1 MRRSGYFVIP
11 RGRQPRR
18 SFGNSLLLALVWLV
32 IGIPLGPAASARTWA
47 QESGAERLWQAA
59 RTGAV
64 AAVQAE
70 LDAGVDVN
78 AATEYQS
85 TALSF
90 ACDRG
95 HAEVVK
101 LLLERGA
108 NPNIK
113 DKFYNATPLMWAQM
127 GRHYEVITAL
137 LQAGAEG
144 VDSLLLDSV
153 SDGDK
158 SLLEAVLKSGR
169 AKPETV
175 SRAAVLAA
183 QQSPDLG
190 ALFEGLE
197 YSKLEVPELKPEE
210 LKKFAGKYSLKEGE
224 SPLTVVA
231 GDKGLSVDMGL
242 GDQPGWFAFSST
254 EFQRGSQRIEFK
266 LEADKV
272 TGLVFEF
279 EGTKYEYLPVTAS
292 EEAGE
297 KPAEPADTEAKPEPA
312 AANELVHAATPS
324 DAAVSSA
331 NWPGF
336 RGTGSRGVADG
347 QHPPLSWNISKG
359 ENVAWRTK
367 IPGFGNSCP
376 VVWGDRLFVTSAVSA
391 DGNRDVRIGIYGDV
405 DSVEDDSVYEF
416 VLYCLNK
423 HSGEIVWQQTC
434 KTAKPAVK
442 RHSKSSHANPTVA
455 TDGTHVIA
463 WFGSEGLYAFDFE
476 GKQLWSRDLG
486 LLDSGWFYDAS
497 YQWGFGSSPTI
508 FGDRLFLQCDIQK
521 GSFVAALDLKTG
533 EDVWRTERDE
543 IPTWSTPLVHQFGD
557 TPLLVTHGTRAA
569 RAYDARDGQLLWW
582 LADHSEIVVPT
593 PNVSEGLIYL
603 ASGYAPIQPI
613 IAVRPEARG
622 ELKLPGRKPKDGGE
636 APESDPG
643 IAWSEQRGGP
653 YMPTP
658 IVYGDFLYICANN
671 GVITCYRA
679 KTGEQVYKKRLR
691 GGIQAFTGSPVA
703 ADGHIYFPAE
713 DGRVFVVK
721 AGGQFEQLHENIGD
735 GSVLS
740 TPAISEG
747 TFYLRTTDE
756 VVALREKSPE

>member
-1 MRRSGYFVIP
+1 MIKGCGMGKV
-11 RGRQPRR
+11 
-18 SFGNSLLLALVWLV
+18 FGLRELLVAGWLLLMPALSH
-32 IGIPLGPAASARTWA
+32 AAA
-47 QESGAERLWQAA
+47 QESAQETAAERLWRAA
-59 RTGAV
+59 RTGDAKAV
-64 AAVQAE
+64 AAE
-70 LDAGVDVN
+70 LEAGVDVN
-78 AATEYQS
+78 SATTYKS

-108 NPNIK
+108 NPNIT
-113 DKFYNATPLMWAQM
+113 DTFYNATPLTWAQM
-127 GRHYEVITAL
+127 GKHYEVITAL

-144 VDSLLLDSV
+144 VDNLLLDSV

-158 SLLEAVLKSGR
+158 SLIEAVLKSGR
-169 AKPETV
+169 SKPETIAN
-175 SRAAVLAA
+175 AAALAA
-183 QQSPDLG
+183 AQSVELA

-197 YSKLEVPELKPEE
+197 FPKLELPELNPEE
-210 LKKFAGKYSLKEGE
+210 LKKFAGKFALKDGE

-231 GDKGLSVDMGL
+231 GEKGLSVDAGFGPQL
-242 GDQPGWFAFSST
+242 GWFAFSPT
-254 EFQRGSQRIEFK
+254 EFRRGSQRIEFK
-266 LEADKV
+266 VEEDKV

-279 EGTKYEYLPVTAS
+279 EGTKYEYLPATA
-292 EEAGE
+292 EEKPAE
-297 KPAEPADTEAKPEPA
+297 KPAEPAKADPEPEPEA
-312 AANELVHAATPS
+312 AGEFAHAASPS
-324 DAAVSSA
+324 DVAVSSA

-347 QHPPLSWNISKG
+347 QHPPLSWNIAKG

-376 VVWGDRLFVTSAVSA
+376 VIWGDRLFVTSAVSA
-391 DGNRDVRIGIYGDV
+391 EGNRDVRIGLYGDV
-405 DSVEDDSVYEF
+405 DSVEDESVYEF

-423 HSGEIVWQQTC
+423 QTGEIIWQRTC

-486 LLDSGWFYDAS
+486 VLDSGWFYDAS

-508 FGDRLFLQCDIQK
+508 FGDRLYLQCDIQK

-533 EDVWRTERDE
+533 EDIWRTEREE

-557 TPLLVTHGTRAA
+557 LPLLVTHGTRAA
-569 RAYDARDGQLLWW
+569 RGYDARDGKLLWW

-593 PNVSEGLIYL
+593 PNVSEGLIYI
-603 ASGYAPIQPI
+603 ASGYSPIQPI
-613 IAVRPEARG
+613 VAIRPEARG

-658 IVYGDFLYICANN
+658 IVYGDFLYVCANN

-679 KTGEQVYKKRLR
+679 KTGEQVYKKRLK

-703 ADGHIYFPAE
+703 ADGHLYFPAE

-721 AGGQFEQLHENIGD
+721 AGGKFEQLHENIGD
-735 GSVLS
+735 GKVLS

>member
-1 MRRSGYFVIP
+1 MIKGCGMGKV
-11 RGRQPRR
+11 
-18 SFGNSLLLALVWLV
+18 FGLRELLVAGWLLLMPALSH
-32 IGIPLGPAASARTWA
+32 AAVQESA
-47 QESGAERLWQAA
+47 QETAAERLWRAA
-59 RTGAV
+59 RTGDAKAV
-64 AAVQAE
+64 AAE
-70 LDAGVDVN
+70 LEAGVDVN
-78 AATEYQS
+78 SATTYKS

-108 NPNIK
+108 NPNIT
-113 DKFYNATPLMWAQM
+113 DTFYNATPLTWAQM
-127 GRHYEVITAL
+127 GKHYEVITAL
-137 LQAGAEG
+137 LLAGAG
-144 VDSLLLDSV
+144 DVDTLLLDAV
-153 SDGDK
+153 SDADK
-158 SLLEAVLKSGR
+158 ALIEAALKSAR
-169 AKPETV
+169 AKPETI
-175 SRAAVLAA
+175 SLAA
-183 QQSPDLG
+183 ALASAQSTDLG
-190 ALFEGLE
+190 KLFEGLDFP
-197 YSKLEVPELKPEE
+197 KLELPELTAEE
-210 LKKFAGKYSLKEGE
+210 LKKFAGKFAIKEGE
-224 SPLTVVA
+224 STLTVMA
-231 GDKGLSVDMGL
+231 GEKGLTVDAGF
-242 GDQPGWFAFSST
+242 GAQPGWFAT
-254 EFQRGSQRIEFK
+254 GPAEFRRGSQRIEFK
-266 LEADKV
+266 LEEDKV
-272 TGLVFEF
+272 TGLGFEF
-279 EGTKYEYLPVTAS
+279 EGNKYEYLPATA
-292 EEAGE
+292 EEKPAE
-297 KPAEPADTEAKPEPA
+297 KPAEPAKTDPEPEPEA
-312 AANELVHAATPS
+312 AGELAHAASPS
-324 DAAVSSA
+324 DVAVSSA

-347 QHPPLSWNISKG
+347 QHPPLSWDISKG

-376 VVWGDRLFVTSAVSA
+376 AVWGDRLFVTSAVSA
-391 DGNRDVRIGIYGDV
+391 EGNRDVRIGLYGDV
-405 DSVEDDSVYEF
+405 DSVEDESVYDF

-423 HSGEIVWQQTC
+423 QTGAIIWQQTC
-434 KTAKPAVK
+434 KTTKPAVK

-486 LLDSGWFYDAS
+486 VLDSGWFYDAS

-508 FGDRLFLQCDIQK
+508 FGDRLYLQCDIQK

-533 EDVWRTERDE
+533 EDVWRTDREE

-557 TPLLVTHGTRAA
+557 LPLLVTHGTRAA
-569 RAYDARDGQLLWW
+569 RGYDARDGQLLWW

-593 PNVSEGLIYL
+593 PNVSEGLIYI

-613 IAVRPEARG
+613 VAIRPEARG

-658 IVYGDFLYICANN
+658 IVYGDFLYVCANN

-679 KTGEQVYKKRLR
+679 KTGEQVYKKRLK

-703 ADGHIYFPAE
+703 ADGHLYFPAE

-721 AGGQFEQLHENIGD
+721 AGGKFEQLHENIGD
-735 GSVLS
+735 GKVLS

>member
-1 MRRSGYFVIP
+1 MTNGCGMEKLFGLRR
-11 RGRQPRR
+11 
-18 SFGNSLLLALVWLV
+18 LLLAGWL
-32 IGIPLGPAASARTWA
+32 LLMPALSHAAVQESA
-47 QESGAERLWQAA
+47 QETGAERLWRAA
-59 RTGAV
+59 RTGDVKGV
-64 AAVQAE
+64 AAE

-78 AATEYQS
+78 SATTYQS

-95 HAEVVK
+95 HLEVVR

-108 NPNIK
+108 NPNVK
-113 DKFYNATPLMWAQM
+113 DTFYNATPMNWAQSSK
-127 GRHYEVITAL
+127 RYEVVTAL
-137 LQAGAEG
+137 LEAGAAN
-144 VDSLLLDSV
+144 VDSLLLDAV
-153 SDGDK
+153 SDADK
-158 SLLEAVLKSGR
+158 ALIEAALKSAR
-169 AKPETV
+169 AKPETI
-175 SRAAVLAA
+175 SLAA
-183 QQSPDLG
+183 ALASAQSTELEK
-190 ALFEGLE
+190 LFEGLDFP
-197 YSKLEVPELKPEE
+197 KLELPELTADE
-210 LKKFAGKYSLKEGE
+210 LKKFAGKFALKEGE
-224 SPLTVVA
+224 STLTVMA
-231 GDKGLSVDMGL
+231 GEKGLSLDAGF
-242 GDQPGWFAFSST
+242 GPQQGWFAFNPT
-254 EFQRGSQRIEFK
+254 EFRRGSQRVEFK
-266 LEADKV
+266 LEEDKV

-279 EGTKYEYLPVTAS
+279 EGTKYEYLPATA
-292 EEAGE
+292 EEKPAE
-297 KPAEPADTEAKPEPA
+297 KPAEPAKADPEPEPEA
-312 AANELVHAATPS
+312 AGELAHAASPS

-347 QHPPLSWNISKG
+347 QHPPLSWDISKG

-376 VVWGDRLFVTSAVSA
+376 VIWGDRLFVTSAVSA
-391 DGNRDVRIGIYGDV
+391 EGNRDVRIGLYGDV
-405 DSVEDDSVYEF
+405 DSVEDESVYEF

-423 HSGEIVWQQTC
+423 QTGEIIWQRTC

-455 TDGTHVIA
+455 TDGTHVVA

-486 LLDSGWFYDAS
+486 VLDSGWFYDAS
-497 YQWGFGSSPTI
+497 YQWGFGSSPVI
-508 FGDRLFLQCDIQK
+508 FGDRLYLQCDIQK

-533 EDVWRTERDE
+533 ADIWRTERDE

-557 TPLLVTHGTRAA
+557 LPLLITHGTRAA
-569 RAYDARDGQLLWW
+569 RGYDARDGQLLWW

-593 PNVSEGLIYL
+593 PNVSESLIYI

-613 IAVRPEARG
+613 VAIRPEARG

-658 IVYGDFLYICANN
+658 IVYGDFLYVCANN

-703 ADGHIYFPAE
+703 ADGHLYFPAE
-713 DGRVFVVK
+713 DGRVFVVR
-721 AGGQFEQLHENIGD
+721 AGGKFEQLHENVGD
-735 GSVLS
+735 GKVLS

-756 VVALREKSPE
+756 VIALREKSPE

>member
-1 MRRSGYFVIP
+1 MTFDMWSRTGATLIRIGGF
-11 RGRQPRR
+11 
-18 SFGNSLLLALVWLV
+18 SFIFLLGLLVAAMEADAAPPLAQ
-32 IGIPLGPAASARTWA
+32 A
-47 QESGAERLWQAA
+47 QGETPGAERLWQAA
-59 RTGAV
+59 RTGDVKAV
-64 AAVQAE
+64 AVE

-78 AATEYQS
+78 AATTYHS

-95 HAEVVK
+95 HLEVVK

-108 NPNIK
+108 DPNIK
-113 DKFYNATPLMWAQM
+113 DTFYNATPMTWAQM
-127 GRHYEVITAL
+127 GKHYEVVTAL
-137 LQAGAEG
+137 LQAGAAD
-144 VDSLLLDSV
+144 VDNLLLDAV

-158 SLLEAVLKSGR
+158 ALVEAALKSAR

-175 SRAAVLAA
+175 SLAA
-183 QQSPDLG
+183 ALASVQSAELG
-190 ALFEGLE
+190 KLFEGLDFPKIE
-197 YSKLEVPELKPEE
+197 LPELTEE
-210 LKKFAGKYSLKEGE
+210 VLKKFAGKFALQEGE
-224 SPLTVVA
+224 SQLTVAA
-231 GDKGLSVDMGL
+231 GEKGLSVDAGFGPQL
-242 GDQPGWFAFSST
+242 GWYAFGPT
-254 EFQRGSQRIEFK
+254 EFRRGSQRLEFK
-266 LEADKV
+266 LEKEQV
-272 TGLVFEF
+272 TGLTFEF
-279 EGTKYEYLPVTAS
+279 EGTKYEYVPAPA
-292 EEAGE
+292 EEKSAE
-297 KPAEPADTEAKPEPA
+297 QPAEPAKTEPEAEPENA
-312 AANELVHAATPS
+312 GELAHAASPS
-324 DAAVSSA
+324 DLAVSSA

-336 RGTGSRGVADG
+336 RGAGSRGVAEG
-347 QHPPLSWNISKG
+347 QHPPLSWDIAKG
-359 ENVAWRTK
+359 ENVAWRTR

-376 VVWGDRLFVTSAVSA
+376 VIWGDRLFVTSAVSEA
-391 DGNRDVRIGIYGDV
+391 GNREVKIGLYGDV

-423 HSGEIVWQQTC
+423 QTGEIIWQRTC

-455 TDGTHVIA
+455 TDGTRVIA
-463 WFGSEGLYAFDFE
+463 WFGSEGLYAFDFQGE
-476 GKQLWSRDLG
+476 QLWSRDLG
-486 LLDSGWFYDAS
+486 VLDSGWFYDPS

-508 FGDRLFLQCDIQK
+508 FGDRLYLQCDIQK

-533 EDVWRTERDE
+533 EDLWRTERDE

-557 TPLLVTHGTRAA
+557 LPLLVTHGTRAA
-569 RAYDARDGQLLWW
+569 RGYDARDGQLLWW

-603 ASGYAPIQPI
+603 ASGYSPIQPI
-613 IAVRPEARG
+613 IAIRPEARG

-658 IVYGDFLYICANN
+658 IVYGEFLYVCSNN
-671 GVITCYRA
+671 GVVTCYRA
-679 KTGEQVYKKRLR
+679 KTGEQVYKKRLS
-691 GGIQAFTGSPVA
+691 GGILSFTASPVA
-703 ADGHIYFPAE
+703 ADGHLYLTAE

-721 AGGQFEQLHENIGD
+721 AGGKFEQLHQNIGD
-735 GSVLS
+735 GKVLS

-756 VVALREKSPE
+756 LVALRENSPE

>member
-1 MRRSGYFVIP
+1 MGKL
-11 RGRQPRR
+11 
-18 SFGNSLLLALVWLV
+18 FGLRELLAAGWLLM
-32 IGIPLGPAASARTWA
+32 IPALSHAAVQDAA
-47 QESGAERLWQAA
+47 QESAAERLWRVA
-59 RTGAV
+59 RTGDVKAV
-64 AAVQAE
+64 AAE

-78 AATEYQS
+78 SATTYQS

-95 HAEVVK
+95 HLEVVQ
-101 LLLERGA
+101 LLLDRGA

-113 DKFYNATPLMWAQM
+113 DTFYNATPMMWAQS
-127 GRHYEVITAL
+127 GKHHKVVTAL
-137 LQAGAEG
+137 LKAGAEG
-144 VDSLLLDSV
+144 VDNLLLDSV
-153 SDGDK
+153 SDGDT
-158 SLLEAVLKSGR
+158 SLVEAVLKSER
-169 AKPETV
+169 AKAETI
-175 SRAAVLAA
+175 SLAA
-183 QQSPDLG
+183 ALASAQSTELG
-190 ALFEGLE
+190 KLFEGLDFA
-197 YSKLEVPELKPEE
+197 KLELPELTAEE
-210 LKKFAGKYSLKEGE
+210 LKRFAGKFTLKEGE
-224 SPLTVVA
+224 STLTVVA
-231 GDKGLSVDMGL
+231 GEKGLSVDAGFGM
-242 GDQPGWFAFSST
+242 QPGWYALSST
-254 EFQRGSQRIEFK
+254 EFRRGSQRIEFK
-266 LEADKV
+266 LEEDKV
-272 TGLVFEF
+272 AGLTFEF
-279 EGTKYEYLPVTAS
+279 EATKYEYAPAVA
-292 EEAGE
+292 EEKSAE
-297 KPAEPADTEAKPEPA
+297 KPAEPAKTEPDAKPEA
-312 AANELVHAATPS
+312 AGELAHAASPS
-324 DAAVSSA
+324 DVAVSSA

-347 QHPPLSWNISKG
+347 QHPPLSWDIAKG

-376 VVWGDRLFVTSAVSA
+376 VIWGDRLFVTSAVSA
-391 DGNRDVRIGIYGDV
+391 DGNRDVRIGLYGDV

-423 HSGEIVWQQTC
+423 QTGEIIWQRTC

-476 GKQLWSRDLG
+476 GQQLWSRDLG

-497 YQWGFGSSPTI
+497 YQWGFGSSPII
-508 FGDRLFLQCDIQK
+508 FGDRVYVQCDIQK

-533 EDVWRTERDE
+533 SDIWRTERDE

-557 TPLLVTHGTRAA
+557 LPLLVTHGTRAA
-569 RAYDARDGQLLWW
+569 RGYDARDGKLLWW

-593 PNVSEGLIYL
+593 PNVSEGLIYI

-613 IAVRPEARG
+613 IAIRPEARG

-658 IVYGDFLYICANN
+658 IVYGHFLYVCANN

-703 ADGHIYFPAE
+703 ADGYLYFPAE

-721 AGGQFEQLHENIGD
+721 AGGKFEQLHENIGD
-735 GSVLS
+735 GKVLS